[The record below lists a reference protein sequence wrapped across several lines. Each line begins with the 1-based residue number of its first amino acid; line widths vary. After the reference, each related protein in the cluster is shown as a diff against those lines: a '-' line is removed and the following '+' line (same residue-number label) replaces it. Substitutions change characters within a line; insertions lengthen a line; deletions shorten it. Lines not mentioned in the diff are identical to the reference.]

1 MHRQSSLLVEMV
13 GQNNKL
19 TEQISGLMEQNIALT
34 RVVHELT
41 GRIETLT
48 MNMSD
53 RLAAPRI

>member
-13 GQNNKL
+13 GQNNTL
-19 TEQISGLMEQNIALT
+19 TEQISELMNRTSLT
-34 RVVHELT
+34 RTVHELT

-48 MNMSD
+48 MNMSN